1 MLTPNE
7 QMQLVGEVEK
17 AQIAK
22 DALDKYFGE
31 FFEDKERILL
41 NAFRTCAIGDKE
53 SLCNV
58 HMMFKSLDSLKHDL
72 LVKIET
78 GKMAEFQIEEDSKQ
92 TDKETKQ

>member
-17 AQIAK
+17 AQVAK

-31 FFEDKERILL
+31 FFDQKEKILL
-41 NAFRTCAIGDKE
+41 SAFRTCEIGNKE
-53 SLCNV
+53 GLNNI
-58 HMMFKSLDSLKHDL
+58 HMLFKALDSLKHDL

-78 GKMAEFQIEEDSKQ
+78 GKMAAFQIEEDSNQ